1 MKFKRHL
8 EFVAG
13 IKVTGGGVDNE
24 TNTAERRFTFEAADH
39 VVAHTSYFVGHTKGE
54 FARVNYELA
63 MFVNF
68 YFFHHVVDWF
78 FGINADVLFGF
89 EN

>member
-1 MKFKRHL
+1 MKLKRHF
-8 EFVAG
+8 EFVARVK
-13 IKVTGGGVDNE
+13 IAGGGVNDE
-24 TNTAERRFTFEAADH
+24 ADATERGFALKAANH
-39 VVAHTSYFVGHTKGE
+39 AVTYTSYFVGHTEGE

-89 EN
+89 KN